1 MNVLKGLWPSLLVFA
16 VAGCDAMGCSGCD
29 EVKTG
34 DTAKLEM
41 EQTEANQQRL
51 VKAVPPP
58 VLTDSLE
65 RHNLRNRLE
74 RLNKADAIGYVYLLS
89 QDGKIIAYYTVRG
102 KVSSLDSYLT
112 TPTQVVKIPVSGG
125 GYQLHDLPSPD
136 FDGSYGKNPEGIFFF
151 TTEGAYVEWTGHYLY
166 SDQPLKL
173 TQAPVLVMPVKDG
186 TDTPPPAPAAST
198 EPPTPHRK

>member
-1 MNVLKGLWPSLLVFA
+1 MNAFKGALSSLLIFTI
-16 VAGCDAMGCSGCD
+16 AGCDAIGCSGCD
-29 EVKTG
+29 DVKTG
-34 DTAKLEM
+34 DTTKLEM

-65 RHNLRNRLE
+65 RRNLRNRLE
-74 RLNKADAIGYVYLLS
+74 RLNKADSIGYVYLLS
-89 QDGKIIAYYTVRG
+89 QDGKIVAYYTVRG

-112 TPTQVVKIPVSGG
+112 TPTQVVKIPMAGS
-125 GYQLHDLPSPD
+125 YQLHDLPSPD

-173 TQAPVLVMPVKDG
+173 TQPPVLVMPVKDNAAA
-186 TDTPPPAPAAST
+186 PPAGSSEPAAPS
-198 EPPTPHRK
+198 PRRK